1 MSDVLPELIEP
12 PANDLSIDAIEDVL
26 RDHYGLSGQI
36 FPIEGRQNPYFLID
50 NGHMR
55 YLLKVAPVE
64 GPVEEIEAEHAL
76 MRHIL
81 RSPDGPRVP
90 EPVPTKDGG
99 DTLVLPLG
107 GEERRIR
114 LLTFLDGTAP
124 PSDEK
129 LPDQTLA
136 AFGAISAALAKSLL
150 DFDHPVLQREPEGDL
165 RKAGPQT
172 VALLSAVADQEIR
185 DVIAKAMV
193 TALRRIQPLGPS
205 LRIAAAHQN
214 INGETVVGED
224 TDGTWLPTGV
234 TDFTGIA
241 NGWLVAGFA
250 NTCAYLLADRD
261 GDPFALLPAIRA
273 YHDIHPFTLN
283 ELEALWPLV
292 VARTGILAAEAESR
306 QTGLPDDPKARED
319 AEKRRAVL
327 NAATT
332 VSPAQV
338 FAAILDATGMEKPLP
353 EIGRLLPDIAPDTF
367 RLVDLSVTS
376 PLLYGGNWTDAD
388 NDWKLLAHIARETG
402 RASTRYGEYRLSKG
416 SIDPQQEPESF
427 ALHID
432 ACIPARMPAVAPFAG
447 TLKTAGPRLVLVGR
461 DLTLHVE
468 GLECAIA
475 EETELAAGDP
485 LGVIAGTENSVGG
498 LRLRF
503 CLDPDL
509 VPPLFCKPAEV
520 GTWSRLYPSPSAL
533 LGIDANAP
541 APRYPDQPVRGW
553 KEYLFDATGRT
564 SLDFAGQAPLIG
576 HGHPRLAAAA
586 YRQTIL
592 LDRVGA
598 CPSESEEALRAQLA
612 ELAPEGLSHVLFV
625 AGRAEALDLAF
636 RLARSHTNKRGIIG
650 LPGLRM
656 VRRDPDF
663 FAVPSVGTAADMIH
677 DLDDVAAVLAE
688 GYGEAANL
696 DEPLT
701 ELRQKAGLL
710 IVDETGTSY
719 GRLGHHTWAFSHR
732 GLAPDIVFADG
743 PDGGALSFLMTRPEI
758 AANLPSDQQPPAM
771 CPVRAASALV
781 ALDVIREEQ
790 MRENTREIGNHL
802 KTRLESLGERLPAI
816 TAVSGSGLFLVIDL
830 ADTAADLGKRLQP
843 GIVADISTPKR
854 LVLRPPLC
862 LSRKSADGLVDRIE
876 MLLSEI

>member
-1 MSDVLPELIEP
+1 MSDILPELIEP
-12 PANDLSIDAIEDVL
+12 PANDVPIEAIEDVL

-55 YLLKVAPVE
+55 YLLKVAPAE
-64 GPVEEIEAEHAL
+64 GPLEEIEAEHAL

-90 EPVPTKDGG
+90 EPVVTKDGG

-107 GEERRIR
+107 GEDRRIR

-124 PSDEK
+124 PSGEK
-129 LPDQTLA
+129 LPDQAVA

-150 DFDHPVLQREPEGDL
+150 DFEHPVLQREPEGDL

-172 VALLSAVADQEIR
+172 VTLLSAVADQEIR

-224 TDGTWLPTGV
+224 TDGAWLPTGV
-234 TDFTGIA
+234 TDFTGIS

-273 YHDIHPFTLN
+273 YHDIYPFTLN

-306 QTGLPDDPKARED
+306 QTGSPDDPQARED

-332 VSPAQV
+332 VAPAQV
-338 FAAILDATGMEKPLP
+338 LAAILDATGMEKPLP
-353 EIGRLLPDIAPDTF
+353 EIGRLLPDIDPETF

-402 RASTRYGEYRLSKG
+402 RASTRYGEYRLSK
-416 SIDPQQEPESF
+416 SSTDPQQEPESF

-468 GLECAIA
+468 GLECALA

-509 VPPLFCKPAEV
+509 VPPLFCKPTEV
-520 GTWSRLYPSPSAL
+520 GTWARLCPSPSAL
-533 LGIDANAP
+533 LGIDADAP
-541 APRYPDQPVRGW
+541 APKYPDQPARGW
-553 KEYLFDATGRT
+553 REYLFDATGR
-564 SLDFAGQAPLIG
+564 SALDLTGQAPLIG
-576 HGHPRLAAAA
+576 YGHPRLAAAT

-592 LDRVGA
+592 LNRAAGH
-598 CPSESEEALRAQLA
+598 PSESEEALRAQLT
-612 ELAPEGLSHVLFV
+612 ELAPEGLSHVFFV
-625 AGRAEALDLAF
+625 SGRTEALDFAF

-650 LPGLRM
+650 LPGLRID
-656 VRRDPDF
+656 RRDPDF
-663 FAVPSVGTAADMIH
+663 FTVPSVGTATDMIH
-677 DLDDVAAVLAE
+677 DLDDVAAVLAQ

-710 IVDETGTSY
+710 IVDETGTGY
-719 GRLGHHTWAFSHR
+719 GRLGHHTWGFSHR
-732 GLAPDIVFADG
+732 GLAPDIVFVDG
-743 PDGGALSFLMTRPEI
+743 PDGGAPSFLMTRPEI
-758 AANLPSDQQPPAM
+758 AANFPSDHHPPAI
-771 CPVRAASALV
+771 CPVRAASATA

-790 MRENTREIGNHL
+790 MRENTREIGSHL
-802 KTRLESLGERLPAI
+802 KTRLESLAERFPAI
-816 TAVSGSGLFLVIDL
+816 SAVSGSGLLLVIDL
-830 ADTAADLGKRLQP
+830 ADEAADLGERLRP
-843 GIVADISTPKR
+843 GIVADIGTPRR

-862 LSRKSADGLVDRIE
+862 FSRQSADGLADRIE
-876 MLLSEI
+876 ALLSEI

>member
-12 PANDLSIDAIEDVL
+12 PANDLPIEAIEDVL
-26 RDHYGLSGQI
+26 RDHYGLSGQV

-55 YLLKVAPVE
+55 YLLKVAPAE
-64 GPVEEIEAEHAL
+64 GPFEEIEAEHAL

-90 EPVPTKDGG
+90 EPVVTKDGS

-107 GEERRIR
+107 GEDRRIR

-124 PSDEK
+124 PSGEK
-129 LPDQTLA
+129 LPDQAIA

-150 DFDHPVLQREPEGDL
+150 DFEHPVLQREPEGDL

-172 VALLSAVADQEIR
+172 VTLLSAVADQEIR

-214 INGETVVGED
+214 IDGETVVGEE
-224 TDGTWLPTGV
+224 TDGAWLPTGV
-234 TDFTGIA
+234 TDFTGIS

-261 GDPFALLPAIRA
+261 GDPFALLPAVRA
-273 YHDIHPFTLN
+273 YHDIYPFTLN

-292 VARTGILAAEAESR
+292 VARTGILSAEAESR
-306 QTGLPDDPKARED
+306 QTASPDDPQARAD

-327 NAATT
+327 DAATT
-332 VSPAQV
+332 VAPAQV

-353 EIGRLLPDIAPDTF
+353 EIGRLLPDIDPETF

-402 RASTRYGEYRLSKG
+402 RASTRYGEYRLSK
-416 SIDPQQEPESF
+416 SSTDPQQEPESF

-468 GLECAIA
+468 GLECVLA
-475 EETELAAGDP
+475 EDTELAAGDP
-485 LGVIAGTENSVGG
+485 LGVIAGADNSVGG

-509 VPPLFCKPAEV
+509 VPPLFCKPTEV
-520 GTWSRLYPSPSAL
+520 GTWSRLCPSPSAL

-541 APRYPDQPVRGW
+541 APRYPDQPARGW
-553 KEYLFDATGRT
+553 REYLFDATGR
-564 SLDFAGQAPLIG
+564 SALDLTGQAPLIG
-576 HGHPRLAAAA
+576 YGHPRLAAAT

-592 LDRVGA
+592 LNRAAGH
-598 CPSESEEALRAQLA
+598 PSEAEEALRAQLA
-612 ELAPEGLSHVLFV
+612 ELAPEGLSHVYFTSGG
-625 AGRAEALDLAF
+625 AAALDLAF
-636 RLARSHTNKRGIIG
+636 RLARGHTNKRGIIG
-650 LPGLRM
+650 LPGVRM
-656 VRRDPDF
+656 DRRDPDF
-663 FAVPSVGTAADMIH
+663 FAVPSVGTATDMIH
-677 DLDDVAAVLAE
+677 DLDDVAAVLAQ
-688 GYGEAANL
+688 GYGEPANL

-701 ELRQKAGLL
+701 VLRQKAGLL
-710 IVDETGTSY
+710 IVDETGTGY
-719 GRLGHHTWAFSHR
+719 GRLGHHTWGFSHR
-732 GLAPDIVFADG
+732 GLAPDIVFVDG
-743 PDGGALSFLMTRPEI
+743 PDGGAPSFLMTRPEI
-758 AANLPSDQQPPAM
+758 AANLPSDQHPPAI
-771 CPVRAASALV
+771 CPVKAASAIA

-790 MRENTREIGNHL
+790 MRENTREIGSHL
-802 KTRLESLGERLPAI
+802 KTRLESLAERFPAI
-816 TAVSGSGLFLVIDL
+816 SAISGSGLLLVIDL
-830 ADTAADLGKRLQP
+830 ADEAADLGERLRP
-843 GIVADISTPKR
+843 GIVADISTPGR

-862 LSRKSADGLVDRIE
+862 FSRQSADGLADRIE
-876 MLLSEI
+876 ALLSEI

>member
-55 YLLKVAPVE
+55 YLLKVAPAE

-90 EPVPTKDGG
+90 EPVVTKDGG

-107 GEERRIR
+107 GEDRRIR

-124 PSDEK
+124 PSGEK
-129 LPDQTLA
+129 LPDRAMA
-136 AFGAISAALAKSLL
+136 AFGGISAALAKSLL
-150 DFDHPVLQREPEGDL
+150 DFDHPVLRREPEGDL

-172 VALLSAVADQEIR
+172 VTLLSAVADQGIR

-205 LRIAAAHQN
+205 LRIAAAHHN

-224 TDGTWLPTGV
+224 ADGTWLPTGV
-234 TDFTGIA
+234 TDFTGIS

-273 YHDIHPFTLN
+273 YHDIYPFTLN

-306 QTGLPDDPKARED
+306 HTGSPDDPQAGED

-327 NAATT
+327 DAAASA
-332 VSPAQV
+332 SPAQV
-338 FAAILDATGMEKPLP
+338 FAAILDTTGMEKPLP
-353 EIGRLLPDIAPDTF
+353 EIGRLLPDIDPETF

-402 RASTRYGEYRLSKG
+402 RASTRYGEYRLSK
-416 SIDPQQEPESF
+416 SSTDPQQEPESF

-468 GLECAIA
+468 GLECTLA

-485 LGVIAGTENSVGG
+485 LGVIAGAENSVGG

-509 VPPLFCKPAEV
+509 VPPLFCKPAEM
-520 GTWSRLYPSPSAL
+520 GTWSRLCPSPSAL

-541 APRYPDQPVRGW
+541 APGYPDQPVRGW
-553 KEYLFDATGRT
+553 REYLFDATGRS
-564 SLDFAGQAPLIG
+564 SLDLAGQAPLIG

-592 LDRVGA
+592 LDRVRGR
-598 CPSESEEALRAQLA
+598 PSEPEEVLRAQSA
-612 ELAPEGLSHVLFV
+612 ELAPEGLSHVFFV
-625 AGRAEALDLAF
+625 AGRAEALDLAI
-636 RLARSHTNKRGIIG
+636 RLARNHTKKRGIIG

-663 FAVPSVGTAADMIH
+663 FAVPSIGTAADMIH

-688 GYGEAANL
+688 GYGDTANL

-710 IVDETGTSY
+710 IVDETGTGY

-790 MRENTREIGNHL
+790 MRENTREIGTHL
-802 KTRLESLGERLPAI
+802 KTRLESLAERFPAI
-816 TAVSGSGLFLVIDL
+816 TAVSGSGLLLVIDL
-830 ADTAADLGKRLQP
+830 AAEAADLGERLQP
-843 GIVADISTPKR
+843 GIAVDTSTPKR

-862 LSRKSADGLVDRIE
+862 LSRESADGVADRIE
-876 MLLSEI
+876 TLLSEI

>member
-12 PANDLSIDAIEDVL
+12 PANDVPIEAIEDVL
-26 RDHYGLSGQI
+26 RDHYGLSGQV

-55 YLLKVAPVE
+55 YLLKVAPAE
-64 GPVEEIEAEHAL
+64 GPLEEIEAEHAL

-90 EPVPTKDGG
+90 EPVVTKDGS

-107 GEERRIR
+107 GEDRRIR

-124 PSDEK
+124 PSGEK
-129 LPDQTLA
+129 LPDQAIA

-150 DFDHPVLQREPEGDL
+150 DFEHPVLQREPEGDL

-172 VALLSAVADQEIR
+172 VTLLSAVADQEIR

-214 INGETVVGED
+214 IDGETVVGED
-224 TDGTWLPTGV
+224 TDGAWLPTGV
-234 TDFTGIA
+234 TDFTGIS

-261 GDPFALLPAIRA
+261 GDPFALLPAVRA
-273 YHDIHPFTLN
+273 YHEIYPFTLN

-292 VARTGILAAEAESR
+292 VARTGILSAEAESR
-306 QTGLPDDPKARED
+306 QTGSPDDPQARAD

-327 NAATT
+327 DAATT
-332 VSPAQV
+332 VAPAQV

-353 EIGRLLPDIAPDTF
+353 EIGRLLPDIDPETF

-402 RASTRYGEYRLSKG
+402 RASTRYGEYRLSK
-416 SIDPQQEPESF
+416 SSTDPQQEPESF

-447 TLKTAGPRLVLVGR
+447 TLKTAGPHLVLVGR

-468 GLECAIA
+468 GLECVLA
-475 EETELAAGDP
+475 EDTELAAGDP
-485 LGVIAGTENSVGG
+485 LGVIAGADNSVGG

-509 VPPLFCKPAEV
+509 VPPLFCKPTEV
-520 GTWSRLYPSPSAL
+520 GTWSRLCPSPSAL
-533 LGIDANAP
+533 LGIDANTP
-541 APRYPDQPVRGW
+541 APRYPDQPARGW
-553 KEYLFDATGRT
+553 REYLFDATGR
-564 SLDFAGQAPLIG
+564 SALDLTGQAPLIG
-576 HGHPRLAAAA
+576 YGHPRLAAAT

-592 LDRVGA
+592 LNRAAGH
-598 CPSESEEALRAQLA
+598 PSDAEEALRAQLT
-612 ELAPEGLSHVLFV
+612 ELAPEGLSHVFFV
-625 AGRAEALDLAF
+625 SGRTGALDLAL
-636 RLARSHTNKRGIIG
+636 RLARGHTNKRGIIG

-656 VRRDPDF
+656 ERRDPDF
-663 FAVPSVGTAADMIH
+663 FAVPSVGTATDMIH
-677 DLDDVAAVLAE
+677 DLNDVAALLAK
-688 GYGEAANL
+688 GYGEPANL
-696 DEPLT
+696 DESLT
-701 ELRQKAGLL
+701 VLRQKAGLL
-710 IVDETGTSY
+710 IVDETGTGY
-719 GRLGHHTWAFSHR
+719 GRLGHHTWGFSHR
-732 GLAPDIVFADG
+732 GLAPDIVFVDG
-743 PDGGALSFLMTRPEI
+743 PDGGAPSFLMTRPEI
-758 AANLPSDQQPPAM
+758 AANLPSDQHPPAI
-771 CPVRAASALV
+771 CPVRAASAIA

-790 MRENTREIGNHL
+790 MRENTREIGSHL
-802 KTRLESLGERLPAI
+802 KTRLESLAERFPAI
-816 TAVSGSGLFLVIDL
+816 SAVSGSGLLLVIDL
-830 ADTAADLGKRLQP
+830 AEEAAGLGERLRP
-843 GIVADISTPKR
+843 GIVADISTPRR

-862 LSRKSADGLVDRIE
+862 FSRQSADGLADRIE
-876 MLLSEI
+876 ALLSEI